1 MWTCELCGKQTDDNM
16 DFLVVGGGW
25 VGKRNS
31 EEGIVCRGCEMNFHI
46 ATPTTDELNQLWNR
60 TVKA

>member
-1 MWTCELCGKQTDDNM
+1 MWKCDLWGKQTENNM

-31 EEGIVCRGCEMNFHI
+31 EEGIICKGCEMNLDI
-46 ATPTTDELNQLWNR
+46 STPTTDELNQLWNR
-60 TVKA
+60 TVTA